1 MRICNVNFIVFGNL
15 EFMNFKIKN
24 NNLTSRTINKGFTLV
39 ETVLAL
45 GIVATVMVTLMALL
59 PTGMDIMKEA
69 GTNTVGA
76 RIANQLV
83 SEIQLSDYEKIQQ
96 WNGKEYYFDDMG
108 TELTKN
114 DQESKNRRI
123 YTARI
128 EVDEKSPELPG
139 KYENKYLKRVVV
151 KVAGYIG
158 GAEPDFSDPPSDG
171 DPNKKV
177 KKDYHSY
184 WTYIVDTQKDSRD

>member
-1 MRICNVNFIVFGNL
+1 MKSEIYQKAKTIKIL
-15 EFMNFKIKN
+15 E
-24 NNLTSRTINKGFTLV
+24 KGFTLV

-69 GTNTVGA
+69 
-76 RIANQLV
+76 
-83 SEIQLSDYEKIQQ
+83 DYEKIQQ

-108 TELTKN
+108 TQLIKN
-114 DQESKNRRI
+114 DEESKFRRI

-128 EVDEKSPELPG
+128 EVDEKNPELPG
-139 KYENKYLKRVVV
+139 KKENKYLRRVVV

-158 GAEPDFSDPPSDG
+158 GAEPDFTDPPTDG
-171 DPNKKV
+171 DQTKKITV
-177 KKDYHSY
+177 PTGPIL
-184 WTYIVDTQKDSRD
+184 WTQKKTRGIKTGRTYKFNYIIT

>member
-1 MRICNVNFIVFGNL
+1 MLKSQNILL
-15 EFMNFKIKN
+15 ELFMKSEIKQKPKIIKS
-24 NNLTSRTINKGFTLV
+24 LEKAFTLV

-108 TELTKN
+108 TQLIKN

-128 EVDEKSPELPG
+128 EVDENNPELPG
-139 KYENKYLKRVVV
+139 KKENKYLRRVVV
-151 KVAGYIG
+151 KVAGYMG
-158 GAEPDFSDPPSDG
+158 GVEPDFTDPSTDG
-171 DPNKKV
+171 DKTKKI
-177 KKDYHSY
+177 KKDYRSY
-184 WTYIVDTQKDSRD
+184 WTYIVDTKKDSRD

>member
-24 NNLTSRTINKGFTLV
+24 NNLISRTINKGFTLV

-123 YTARI
+123 YTAR
-128 EVDEKSPELPG
+128 D
-139 KYENKYLKRVVV
+139 
-151 KVAGYIG
+151 
-158 GAEPDFSDPPSDG
+158 
-171 DPNKKV
+171 
-177 KKDYHSY
+177 
-184 WTYIVDTQKDSRD
+184 

>member
-1 MRICNVNFIVFGNL
+1 MKSEIYQKAKTIKIL
-15 EFMNFKIKN
+15 E
-24 NNLTSRTINKGFTLV
+24 KGFTLV

-108 TELTKN
+108 TQLIKN
-114 DQESKNRRI
+114 DEESKFRRI

-128 EVDEKSPELPG
+128 EVDEKNPELPG
-139 KYENKYLKRVVV
+139 KKENKYLRRVVV

-158 GAEPDFSDPPSDG
+158 GAEPDFTDPPTDG
-171 DPNKKV
+171 DQTKKI
-177 KKDYHSY
+177 KKDYRSY
-184 WTYIVDTQKDSRD
+184 WTYIVDTKKTRGIKTGRTYKFNYIIT

>member
-1 MRICNVNFIVFGNL
+1 MLKSQNILL
-15 EFMNFKIKN
+15 ELFMKSEIKQKPKIIKS
-24 NNLTSRTINKGFTLV
+24 LEKAFTLV

-108 TELTKN
+108 TQLIKN

-128 EVDEKSPELPG
+128 EVDEKNPELPG
-139 KYENKYLKRVVV
+139 KKENKYLRRVVV
-151 KVAGYIG
+151 KVAGYMG
-158 GAEPDFSDPPSDG
+158 GVEPDFTDPSTDG
-171 DPNKKV
+171 DKTKKI
-177 KKDYHSY
+177 KKDYRSY
-184 WTYIVDTQKDSRD
+184 WTYIVDTKKDSRD

>member
-1 MRICNVNFIVFGNL
+1 
-15 EFMNFKIKN
+15 MNSEMKKN
-24 NNLTSRTINKGFTLV
+24 PIINKPKTRGFTLV

-83 SEIQLSDYEKIQQ
+83 SKLQLSDYDKIQQ
-96 WNGKEYYFDDMG
+96 WHDEERYYDDMG
-108 TELTKN
+108 TEVFKS
-114 DQESKNRRI
+114 DDDFKMRRI
-123 YTARI
+123 YTAKV
-128 EVDEKSPELPG
+128 EVDEESPELPG
-139 KYENKYLKRVVV
+139 KNKNDYLRRVVV
-151 KVAGYIG
+151 KVAGFTG
-158 GAEPDFSDPPSDG
+158 GEPDFADPPSDG

-184 WTYIVDTQKDSRD
+184 WTYIVDTKKDSKD

>member
-1 MRICNVNFIVFGNL
+1 
-15 EFMNFKIKN
+15 MNFKINN
-24 NNLTSRTINKGFTLV
+24 NNLIRRTINKGFTLV

-128 EVDEKSPELPG
+128 EVDEKSQNSPV
-139 KYENKYLKRVVV
+139 NMR
-151 KVAGYIG
+151 I
-158 GAEPDFSDPPSDG
+158 
-171 DPNKKV
+171 N
-177 KKDYHSY
+177 
-184 WTYIVDTQKDSRD
+184 I

>member
-15 EFMNFKIKN
+15 KFMNFKIKN
-24 NNLTSRTINKGFTLV
+24 NNLISRTINKGFTLV

-83 SEIQLSDYEKIQQ
+83 SEIQLSDYE
-96 WNGKEYYFDDMG
+96 E
-108 TELTKN
+108 
-114 DQESKNRRI
+114 
-123 YTARI
+123 
-128 EVDEKSPELPG
+128 
-139 KYENKYLKRVVV
+139 ENL
-151 KVAGYIG
+151 
-158 GAEPDFSDPPSDG
+158 
-171 DPNKKV
+171 
-177 KKDYHSY
+177 
-184 WTYIVDTQKDSRD
+184 

>member
-1 MRICNVNFIVFGNL
+1 MKSEIYQKAKTIKIL
-15 EFMNFKIKN
+15 E
-24 NNLTSRTINKGFTLV
+24 KGFTLV

-108 TELTKN
+108 TQLIKN

-128 EVDEKSPELPG
+128 EVDENNPELPG
-139 KYENKYLKRVVV
+139 KKENKYLRRVVV
-151 KVAGYIG
+151 KVAGYMG
-158 GAEPDFSDPPSDG
+158 GVEPDFTDPSTDG
-171 DPNKKV
+171 DKTKKI
-177 KKDYHSY
+177 KKDYRSY
-184 WTYIVDTQKDSRD
+184 WTYIVDTKKDSRD

>member
-24 NNLTSRTINKGFTLV
+24 NNLISRTINKGFTLV

-108 TELTKN
+108 TELTKMI
-114 DQESKNRRI
+114 KNL
-123 YTARI
+123 RI
-128 EVDEKSPELPG
+128 EEFTRQGLKWMRKAQNSPE
-139 KYENKYLKRVVV
+139 NMR
-151 KVAGYIG
+151 I
-158 GAEPDFSDPPSDG
+158 
-171 DPNKKV
+171 N
-177 KKDYHSY
+177 
-184 WTYIVDTQKDSRD
+184 I

>member
-1 MRICNVNFIVFGNL
+1 LLKSQNILL
-15 EFMNFKIKN
+15 ELFMKSEIKQKPKIIKS
-24 NNLTSRTINKGFTLV
+24 LEKAFTLV

-108 TELTKN
+108 TQLIKN

-128 EVDEKSPELPG
+128 EVDEKNPELPG
-139 KYENKYLKRVVV
+139 KKENKYLRRVVV
-151 KVAGYIG
+151 KVAGYMG
-158 GAEPDFSDPPSDG
+158 GVEPDFTDPSTDG
-171 DPNKKV
+171 DKTKKI
-177 KKDYHSY
+177 KKDYRSY
-184 WTYIVDTQKDSRD
+184 WTYIVDTKKDSRD

>member
-1 MRICNVNFIVFGNL
+1 MKSENYQKAKTIKIL
-15 EFMNFKIKN
+15 E
-24 NNLTSRTINKGFTLV
+24 KGFTLV

-96 WNGKEYYFDDMG
+96 YNGKEYYFDDMG
-108 TELTKN
+108 TQLTKN

-123 YTARI
+123 YTAKI
-128 EVDEKSPELPG
+128 EVDEKNPELPG
-139 KYENKYLKRVVV
+139 KKENKYLRRVVV

-158 GAEPDFSDPPSDG
+158 GVEPDFTDPPTDG
-171 DPNKKV
+171 DQTKKI
-177 KKDYHSY
+177 KKDYRSY
-184 WTYIVDTQKDSRD
+184 WTYIVDTKKDSRD

>member
-1 MRICNVNFIVFGNL
+1 MKSEICLKTKMTKNL
-15 EFMNFKIKN
+15 H
-24 NNLTSRTINKGFTLV
+24 KGFTLV

-108 TELTKN
+108 TQLTKD

-128 EVDEKSPELPG
+128 EVDETNPELPG
-139 KYENKYLKRVVV
+139 KNENKYLRRVVV
-151 KVAGYIG
+151 KVAGYMG
-158 GAEPDFSDPPSDG
+158 GVKPDFTDPPSGG
-171 DPNKKV
+171 DQTKKV
-177 KKDYHSY
+177 KKDYRSY